1 MIALISVV
9 VIACEHALLF
19 AQAKRASRERAREGP
34 IEDRLT
40 RTFSRD
46 SFHSPKQYWQ
56 CRPRG
61 YSGRY
66 QGYAAGRLRPDSNLL
81 SFYVPCLTKKVP
93 FSYTFFWQMMGP
105 FHIPGLEDY
114 IRKHIKSTH
123 KKTKTEIPPATYT
136 RLISFTSIKC
146 ACYRFLSFTDR
157 NDRFALPFHPLQLM
171 KFLPLYINSI
181 CQKQYQ
187 YQD

>member
-9 VIACEHALLF
+9 VIACEQALLF
-19 AQAKRASRERAREGP
+19 GQAKRASRERAREGP
-34 IEDRLT
+34 IEERLA

-46 SFHSPKQYWQ
+46 SFHLPKQYWQ
-56 CRPRG
+56 CRPRGYSSLPHSRFWGGALRDDTKNGCVADQG

-81 SFYVPCLTKKVP
+81 SFYVPFLTEKVP

-105 FHIPGLEDY
+105 FHIPDLEDY

-123 KKTKTEIPPATYT
+123 NKNKNRNIASYLHQVDLIHIHKM
-136 RLISFTSIKC
+136 RL
-146 ACYRFLSFTDR
+146 
-157 NDRFALPFHPLQLM
+157 
-171 KFLPLYINSI
+171 LPLFIL
-181 CQKQYQ
+181 CRPK
-187 YQD
+187 